1 MTYLGG
7 PNGQYFRKYS
17 YDVADNLTKQIRTH
31 SIKVGFYFE
40 TTANNQVPYSYAQ
53 GNNSFNHYQNG
64 CQTEVG
70 TDVSQLQNNVANFLQ
85 GCTGFSQA
93 SNANSVALYFRTVDF
108 YATDEWKATSK
119 LTLTYGLRFDHLGP
133 WTDPHGVGLAVW
145 TPPTQHLPVNNIT
158 QDPRTFP
165 GISWHQTN
173 SSIPLSGSPT
183 TTLFYS
189 PRAGIAYDLYG
200 SGKTVFRG
208 GWGAYRFHDS
218 YNDSAGPLSTSDGTQ
233 TYTGPSNRS
242 CTYDQITQASQFTP
256 NPSGP
261 CLVTNSGS
269 VSPFGI
275 YALDP
280 TDSQQPVT
288 YNYNFTV
295 DQVFFG
301 HTNLEISY
309 VGNQS
314 HHLFTEGNLSN
325 QNYIPLGGLFQPDPL
340 TGTVTLAGSTQQIVQ
355 DYRPY
360 PYYTQVY
367 VPHHIAYGNY
377 NALQA
382 SLNKQK
388 GSFIFNLNYTWS
400 KALGIRGD
408 YRTGAVGDPSTL
420 RNNYGYLGFNR
431 SQAVNATYS
440 YQVGNA
446 YHGNRIIAGLV
457 NQWEISGITGV
468 QTGPDTAV
476 LNGTG
481 NTNYNL
487 SGGISYTPA
496 GGTTTVM
503 QSLSNQIILGTPD
516 INLQPV
522 VTCNTKQNLTQGSK
536 YGRQYINGNCF
547 ALPQLG
553 SNGNFE
559 LPDIHGPAYFNS
571 DLTVQRSFRLTE
583 QKNLQFRLAGF
594 NFLNHPLPQFQAGS
608 QPIALGLNFGDPA
621 GSTFTTPQAAIAAA
635 TQNSVNFGYT
645 PYKGG
650 YRIVEVSARFSF

>member
-1 MTYLGG
+1 
-7 PNGQYFRKYS
+7 
-17 YDVADNLTKQIRTH
+17 
-31 SIKVGFYFE
+31 
-40 TTANNQVPYSYAQ
+40 
-53 GNNSFNHYQNG
+53 
-64 CQTEVG
+64 
-70 TDVSQLQNNVANFLQ
+70 
-85 GCTGFSQA
+85 
-93 SNANSVALYFRTVDF
+93 
-108 YATDEWKATSK
+108 
-119 LTLTYGLRFDHLGP
+119 
-133 WTDPHGVGLAVW
+133 
-145 TPPTQHLPVNNIT
+145 
-158 QDPRTFP
+158 
-165 GISWHQTN
+165 
-173 SSIPLSGSPT
+173 
-183 TTLFYS
+183 
-189 PRAGIAYDLYG
+189 
-200 SGKTVFRG
+200 
-208 GWGAYRFHDS
+208 
-218 YNDSAGPLSTSDGTQ
+218 
-233 TYTGPSNRS
+233 
-242 CTYDQITQASQFTP
+242 
-256 NPSGP
+256 
-261 CLVTNSGS
+261 
-269 VSPFGI
+269 
-275 YALDP
+275 
-280 TDSQQPVT
+280 
-288 YNYNFTV
+288 
-295 DQVFFG
+295 
-301 HTNLEISY
+301 
-309 VGNQS
+309 
-314 HHLFTEGNLSN
+314 
-325 QNYIPLGGLFQPDPL
+325 
-340 TGTVTLAGSTQQIVQ
+340 VQ

-400 KALGIRGD
+400 KALGVRGD
-408 YRTGAVGDPSTL
+408 YRTGAVGDPSNL

-431 SQAVNATYS
+431 SQIVNATYS
-440 YQVGNA
+440 YQVGHA
-446 YHGNRIIAGLV
+446 YHGNRIIADIV

-476 LNGTG
+476 LNGTA

-503 QSLSNQIILGTPD
+503 QTLSNQIILGTPD

-522 VTCNTKQNLTQGSK
+522 VTCDPKYNLTQGSK
-536 YGRQYINGNCF
+536 YGRQYINGSCF
-547 ALPQLG
+547 ALPKLG

-650 YRIVEVSARFSF
+650 YRIVEVSARFNF